1 MGFKRSAVQIRPARG
16 EEEVVSGPQAAI
28 RSRFRNGLFS
38 PALSNTLERMTRVAL
53 VVGIALLAFRV
64 VSAQDTPTAT
74 PTPGPQG
81 ATPTNPA
88 PEAISPTP
96 APQPTPPQL
105 LPESG
110 QLPAAPSP
118 TPPLRNAP
126 RQPYDLI
133 PEGVRPAPSPAL
145 QNRPS
150 AAQRLADTVRFRQL
164 RTIAQND
171 PHALTLWLTAQK
183 APTIESRREYT
194 RAYYQFLGARMR
206 ALEPRLKAQID
217 AYEKAGVASATQVN
231 IRPTIPLRDLHRKA
245 EAN

>member
-1 MGFKRSAVQIRPARG
+1 
-16 EEEVVSGPQAAI
+16 
-28 RSRFRNGLFS
+28 
-38 PALSNTLERMTRVAL
+38 MTRVVL
-53 VVGIALLAFRV
+53 VAGIALLAFR

-74 PTPGPQG
+74 PTPAPQG
-81 ATPTNPA
+81 PTPTSPA

-96 APQPTPPQL
+96 APQPTAPQL
-105 LPESG
+105 LPESS

-150 AAQRLADTVRFRQL
+150 AAQRLADTIRFRQL

>member
-1 MGFKRSAVQIRPARG
+1 MAR
-16 EEEVVSGPQAAI
+16 VV
-28 RSRFRNGLFS
+28 L
-38 PALSNTLERMTRVAL
+38 VA
-53 VVGIALLAFRV
+53 GIALLLAFRV

-74 PTPGPQG
+74 PTPGSPG
-81 ATPTNPA
+81 PTPANPA

-96 APQPTPPQL
+96 APQPTAPQL
-105 LPESG
+105 LPEAS

-150 AAQRLADTVRFRQL
+150 AAQRLADTIRFRQL
-164 RTIAQND
+164 RTIAQSD

-245 EAN
+245 EATSGQR